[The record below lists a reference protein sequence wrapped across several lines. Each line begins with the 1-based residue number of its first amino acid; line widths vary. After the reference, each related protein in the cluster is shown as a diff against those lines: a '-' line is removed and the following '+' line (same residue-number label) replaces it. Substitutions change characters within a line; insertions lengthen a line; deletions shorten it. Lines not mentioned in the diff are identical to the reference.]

1 MTTGTLTGTR
11 LAATLLL
18 IAVVS
23 AAPET
28 IANKNSFKCT
38 QLSGTDSITCQS
50 TQLQSYENEKFLSSI
65 ESVSSMASELTD
77 TKTEDDWTKKLPLHW
92 YTLALILI
100 FLLQI
105 LICCGMVMW
114 TKSKIKDMGK

>member
-11 LAATLLL
+11 LAAALLL

-38 QLSGTDSITCQS
+38 QLLGTDSITCQS

-77 TKTEDDWTKKLPLHW
+77 TKTEDD
-92 YTLALILI
+92 
-100 FLLQI
+100 
-105 LICCGMVMW
+105 
-114 TKSKIKDMGK
+114 